1 MTNPHLDMEQLLA
14 VRDGDRSEPR
24 YAEGFV
30 HLAGCPFCQAE
41 VERLHQRTARLRAL
55 PQLAPDRDRFS
66 TVRARLDVER
76 KHRHW
81 RNGVVVGL
89 AAAAAVVLIVGH
101 DMMHPA
107 DLDAEQQL
115 QSAVAQSQQL
125 EQTLHQWH
133 PDQRV
138 VDGHTAAVVAELEN
152 RIAQLDA
159 QIDDAARLQT
169 SDRLPREVALWQQRV
184 GLMNALI
191 DVHLT
196 KAGNVGL

>member
-1 MTNPHLDMEQLLA
+1 MTAPHLDMEQLIA

-30 HLAGCPFCQAE
+30 HLAGCGYCQAE
-41 VERLHQRTARLRAL
+41 VERLHQRTARLKAL
-55 PQLAPDRDRFS
+55 PQLTPDHARFAA
-66 TVRARLDVER
+66 VRARLDDDR
-76 KHRHW
+76 KHRRW
-81 RNGVVVGL
+81 RAGVMVGL
-89 AAAAAVVLIVGH
+89 ASAAAVVLIVGH
-101 DMMHPA
+101 DMIHPA

-138 VDGHTAAVVAELEN
+138 IDGRTAAVVAELEN

-159 QIDDAARLQT
+159 QIDDAARLQ
-169 SDRLPREVALWQQRV
+169 SSERLPREVALWQQRV

-196 KAGNVGL
+196 KASNVGL

>member
-1 MTNPHLDMEQLLA
+1 MTPHLDMEQLLA

-30 HLAGCPFCQAE
+30 HLAECGFCREE

-55 PQLAPDRDRFS
+55 PQLAPQEDRFS
-66 TVRARLDVER
+66 TVRARLDSDR
-76 KHRHW
+76 RHRRW
-81 RNGVVVGL
+81 RAGVVAGL
-89 AAAAAVVLIVGH
+89 ATAAAAVLIVGH
-101 DMMHPA
+101 DMMHPEN
-107 DLDAEQQL
+107 LDAEQQL

-138 VDGHTAAVVAELEN
+138 VDGRTAAVVAELEN
-152 RIAQLDA
+152 RIARLDA

-196 KAGNVGL
+196 KASNVGL

>member
-1 MTNPHLDMEQLLA
+1 MTTPHLDMEQLIA
-14 VRDGDRSEPR
+14 VRDGDRSEPH

-30 HLAGCPFCQAE
+30 HLAGCAWCQTE
-41 VERLHQRTARLRAL
+41 VERLHQRTARLKAL
-55 PQLAPDRDRFS
+55 PQLAPEHDRFS
-66 TVRARLDVER
+66 TVRTRLDVDR
-76 KHRHW
+76 QHR
-81 RNGVVVGL
+81 RVRTGVMVGL
-89 AAAAAVVLIVGH
+89 ATAAAAMLIVGH

-107 DLDAEQQL
+107 NLDAEQQL

-169 SDRLPREVALWQQRV
+169 SERLPREVALWQQRV

-196 KAGNVGL
+196 KASNVGL